1 MSNRRRQS
9 RPRPHQ
15 QHPYQQ
21 QQRELVATQDPAKD
35 VLNGMFTPRELQG
48 RDLRDLQV
56 MGKTMDIPDYEN
68 IPREEL
74 ISRLIRAS
82 DDRQANALEVGILE
96 NVDEGYGFLRRD
108 THWQHSRM
116 DIYVSQTQ
124 IRKFGLRTGDEVTG
138 QIRRPQD
145 SEKYRGLVR
154 VVAVNNRDPNQAV
167 ARPHFSR
174 LTPIF
179 PQTQLVLEHDAK
191 EMTTRVID
199 LVAPIGRGQR
209 GLIVSPP
216 KAGKTE
222 VMKRA
227 ASAMLMNYDDLHV
240 IVALIGERPE
250 EVTDWQRSVDAE
262 VISSTFDESPES
274 HCRVAELT
282 IERARRLVED
292 GSDVVVFLDSITRL
306 SRAYNLTVPTSGKTL
321 TGGIDPGALV
331 PPKRFFGSGRNIED
345 GGSLTVLASCL
356 IDTGSRQ
363 DEVIYEEFKGTGNWE
378 LILSRR
384 LAERGTF
391 PAVDV
396 LKSGTRRVELLLDEE
411 QTRVNWLLRRMMGAV
426 GDDDAIELMMDQLRK
441 TKKNEDF
448 LANITKQSL

>member
-1 MSNRRRQS
+1 
-9 RPRPHQ
+9 
-15 QHPYQQ
+15 
-21 QQRELVATQDPAKD
+21 
-35 VLNGMFTPRELQG
+35 MFTPRELQG
-48 RDLRDLQV
+48 RELRDLHV
-56 MGKTMDIPDYEN
+56 MAKSMEIDDYERYG
-68 IPREEL
+68 REEL
-74 ISRLIRAS
+74 IDRLIRTS

-108 THWQHSRM
+108 DHWNPSRL

-124 IRKFGLRTGDEVTG
+124 IRKFGLRTGDAVTG
-138 QIRRPQD
+138 QIRRPKE
-145 SEKYRGLVR
+145 SEKFRGLVR
-154 VVAVNNRDPNQAV
+154 VVAVNDRDPDHAGR
-167 ARPHFSR
+167 RPHFQR
-174 LTPIF
+174 MTPIF
-179 PQTQLVLEHDAK
+179 PEDQLVLENDPK
-191 EMTTRVID
+191 EMTTRIVD

-222 VMKRA
+222 LMKRA
-227 ASAMLMNYDDLHV
+227 ASAMLDNYDDLH
-240 IVALIGERPE
+240 IIIALIGERPE
-250 EVTDWQRSVDAE
+250 EVTDWERALGAE

-282 IERARRLVED
+282 IERARRLVE
-292 GSDVVVFLDSITRL
+292 GGRDVVVFLDSITRL
-306 SRAYNLTVPTSGKTL
+306 ARAYNLTVPASGKTL

-331 PPKRFFGSGRNIED
+331 PPKRFFGSGRNIEH

-378 LILSRR
+378 LILNRR

-396 LKSGTRRVELLLDEE
+396 LKSGTRRVELLLDDEE
-411 QTRVNWLLRRMMGAV
+411 TRVNWLLRRMLGAV

-441 TKKNEDF
+441 TKKNQDF
-448 LANITKQSL
+448 LANIIKQSL

>member
-1 MSNRRRQS
+1 LSSRRRQS
-9 RPRPHQ
+9 RPRSN
-15 QHPYQQ
+15 
-21 QQRELVATQDPAKD
+21 QQRQYDRHQPGVATQDPVDDA
-35 VLNGMFTPRELQG
+35 LNGTFTPRELQG
-48 RDLRDLQV
+48 RELRDLHV
-56 MGKTMDIPDYEN
+56 MAKTMEIDDYERYG
-68 IPREEL
+68 REEL
-74 ISRLIRAS
+74 IDRLIRTS

-108 THWQHSRM
+108 DHWNPSRL

-124 IRKFGLRTGDEVTG
+124 IRKFGLRTGDAVTG
-138 QIRRPQD
+138 QIRRPKE
-145 SEKYRGLVR
+145 SEKFRGLVR
-154 VVAVNNRDPNQAV
+154 VVAVNDRDPDHAGR
-167 ARPHFSR
+167 RPQFQR
-174 LTPIF
+174 MTPIF
-179 PQTQLVLEHDAK
+179 PEDQLVLENDPK
-191 EMTTRVID
+191 EMTTRIVD

-222 VMKRA
+222 LMKRA
-227 ASAMLMNYDDLHV
+227 ASAMLDNYDDLHV
-240 IVALIGERPE
+240 IIALIGERPE
-250 EVTDWQRSVDAE
+250 EVTDWERSLGAE

-282 IERARRLVED
+282 IERARRLVE
-292 GSDVVVFLDSITRL
+292 GGRDVVVFLDSITRL
-306 SRAYNLTVPTSGKTL
+306 SRAYNLTVPASGKTL

-331 PPKRFFGSGRNIED
+331 PPKRFFGSGRNIEH

-378 LILSRR
+378 LILNRR

-411 QTRVNWLLRRMMGAV
+411 ETRVNWLLRRMLGAV

-441 TKKNEDF
+441 TKKNQDF

>member
-1 MSNRRRQS
+1 MSSRRRQS
-9 RPRPHQ
+9 RPRSN
-15 QHPYQQ
+15 
-21 QQRELVATQDPAKD
+21 QQRQYDRHQPAVALQNPVDDA
-35 VLNGMFTPRELQG
+35 LNGMFTPRELRSREI
-48 RDLRDLQV
+48 RDLHV
-56 MGKTMDIPDYEN
+56 MAKSMEIDNYERYS
-68 IPREEL
+68 REEL
-74 ISRLIRAS
+74 IDRLIRTS

-96 NVDEGYGFLRRD
+96 NVNEGYGFLRRD
-108 THWQHSRM
+108 DHWNPSRL

-124 IRKFGLRTGDEVTG
+124 IRKFGLRTGDAVTG
-138 QIRRPQD
+138 QIRRPKE
-145 SEKYRGLVR
+145 SEKFRGLVR
-154 VVAVNNRDPNQAV
+154 VVAVNDRDPDYASR
-167 ARPHFSR
+167 RPHFQR
-174 LTPIF
+174 MTPIF
-179 PQTQLVLEHDAK
+179 PEDQLVLENDPE
-191 EMTTRVID
+191 EMTTRIVD

-222 VMKRA
+222 LMKRA
-227 ASAMLMNYDDLHV
+227 ASAMLENYDDLHV
-240 IVALIGERPE
+240 IIALIGERPE
-250 EVTDWQRSVDAE
+250 EVTDWERALGAE

-282 IERARRLVED
+282 IERARRLVE
-292 GSDVVVFLDSITRL
+292 GGRDVMVFLDSITRL
-306 SRAYNLTVPTSGKTL
+306 ARAYNLTVPASGKTL

-378 LILSRR
+378 LILNRR

-411 QTRVNWLLRRMMGAV
+411 ETRVNWLLRRMLGAV

-441 TKKNEDF
+441 TKKNQDF
-448 LANITKQSL
+448 LANIIKQSL

>member
-1 MSNRRRQS
+1 MSSRRRQS
-9 RPRPHQ
+9 RPRSN
-15 QHPYQQ
+15 
-21 QQRELVATQDPAKD
+21 QQRQYDRHQPAVALQNPVDDA
-35 VLNGMFTPRELQG
+35 LNGMFTPRELRSREI
-48 RDLRDLQV
+48 RDLHV
-56 MGKTMDIPDYEN
+56 MAKSMEIDNYERYS
-68 IPREEL
+68 REEL
-74 ISRLIRAS
+74 IDRLIRTS

-108 THWQHSRM
+108 DHWNPSRL

-124 IRKFGLRTGDEVTG
+124 IRKFGLRTGDAVTG
-138 QIRRPQD
+138 QIRRPKE
-145 SEKYRGLVR
+145 SEKFRGLVR
-154 VVAVNNRDPNQAV
+154 VVAVNDRDPDYASR
-167 ARPHFSR
+167 RPHFQR
-174 LTPIF
+174 MTPIF
-179 PQTQLVLEHDAK
+179 PEDQLVLENDPK
-191 EMTTRVID
+191 EMTTRIVD

-222 VMKRA
+222 LMKRA
-227 ASAMLMNYDDLHV
+227 ASAMLENYDDLHV
-240 IVALIGERPE
+240 IIALIGERPE
-250 EVTDWQRSVDAE
+250 EVTDWERALGAE

-282 IERARRLVED
+282 IERARRLVE
-292 GSDVVVFLDSITRL
+292 GGRDVMVFLDSITRL
-306 SRAYNLTVPTSGKTL
+306 ARAYNLTVPASGKTL

-378 LILSRR
+378 LILNRR

-411 QTRVNWLLRRMMGAV
+411 ETRVNWLLRRMLGAV

-441 TKKNEDF
+441 TKKNQDF
-448 LANITKQSL
+448 LANIIKQSL

>member
-1 MSNRRRQS
+1 MSSRRRQS
-9 RPRPHQ
+9 RPRSN
-15 QHPYQQ
+15 
-21 QQRELVATQDPAKD
+21 QQRQYDRHQPAVALQNPVDDA
-35 VLNGMFTPRELQG
+35 LNGMFTPRELRSREI
-48 RDLRDLQV
+48 RDLHV
-56 MGKTMDIPDYEN
+56 MAKSMEIDNYERYS
-68 IPREEL
+68 REEL
-74 ISRLIRAS
+74 IDRLIRTS

-108 THWQHSRM
+108 DHWNPSRL

-124 IRKFGLRTGDEVTG
+124 IRKFGLRTGDAVTG
-138 QIRRPQD
+138 QIRRPKE
-145 SEKYRGLVR
+145 SEKFRGLVR
-154 VVAVNNRDPNQAV
+154 VVAVNDRDPDYASR
-167 ARPHFSR
+167 RPHFQR
-174 LTPIF
+174 MTPIF
-179 PQTQLVLEHDAK
+179 PEDQLVLENDPK
-191 EMTTRVID
+191 EMTTRIVD

-222 VMKRA
+222 LMKRA
-227 ASAMLMNYDDLHV
+227 ASAMLENYDDLHV
-240 IVALIGERPE
+240 IIALIGERPE
-250 EVTDWQRSVDAE
+250 EVTDWERALGAE

-282 IERARRLVED
+282 IERARRLVE
-292 GSDVVVFLDSITRL
+292 GGRDVMVFLDSITRL
-306 SRAYNLTVPTSGKTL
+306 ARAYNLTVPASGKTL

-378 LILSRR
+378 LILNRR
-384 LAERGTF
+384 LAERGTV

-411 QTRVNWLLRRMMGAV
+411 ETRVNWLLRRMLGAV

-441 TKKNEDF
+441 TKKNQDF

>member
-1 MSNRRRQS
+1 MSSRRRQS
-9 RPRPHQ
+9 RPRSN
-15 QHPYQQ
+15 
-21 QQRELVATQDPAKD
+21 QQRQYDRHQPAVALQNPVDDA
-35 VLNGMFTPRELQG
+35 LNGMFTPRELRSREI
-48 RDLRDLQV
+48 RDLHV
-56 MGKTMDIPDYEN
+56 MAKSMEIDNYERYS
-68 IPREEL
+68 REEL
-74 ISRLIRAS
+74 IDRLIRTS

-108 THWQHSRM
+108 DHWNPSRL

-124 IRKFGLRTGDEVTG
+124 IRKFGLRTGDAVTG
-138 QIRRPQD
+138 QIRRPKE
-145 SEKYRGLVR
+145 SEKFRGLVR
-154 VVAVNNRDPNQAV
+154 VVAVNDRDPDYASR
-167 ARPHFSR
+167 RPHFQR
-174 LTPIF
+174 MTPIF
-179 PQTQLVLEHDAK
+179 PEDQLVLENDPK
-191 EMTTRVID
+191 EMTTRIVD

-222 VMKRA
+222 LMKRA
-227 ASAMLMNYDDLHV
+227 ASAMLENYDDLHV
-240 IVALIGERPE
+240 IIALIGERPE
-250 EVTDWQRSVDAE
+250 EVTDWERALGAE

-282 IERARRLVED
+282 IERARRLVE
-292 GSDVVVFLDSITRL
+292 GGRDVMVFLDSITRL
-306 SRAYNLTVPTSGKTL
+306 ARAYNLTVPASGKTL

-378 LILSRR
+378 LILNRR

-411 QTRVNWLLRRMMGAV
+411 ETRVNWLLRRMLGAV

-441 TKKNEDF
+441 TKKNQDF

>member
-1 MSNRRRQS
+1 MSNRRRHS
-9 RPRPHQ
+9 RPRSHQ
-15 QHPYQQ
+15 QRLYD
-21 QQRELVATQDPAKD
+21 REQPSVATQDPVDDA
-35 VLNGMFTPRELQG
+35 LNGMFTLHELQT
-48 RDLRDLQV
+48 REIRDLQAMARGMEV
-56 MGKTMDIPDYEN
+56 ADYEH
-68 IPREEL
+68 IARDQL

-82 DDRQANALEVGILE
+82 DDRQANMLEGGVLE

-108 THWQHSRM
+108 HHWHPSRL

-124 IRKFGLRTGDEVTG
+124 ISKFGLRTGDLVTG
-138 QIRRPQD
+138 QIRRPKD

-154 VVAVNNRDPNQAV
+154 VVAVNGRDPDQAGI
-167 ARPHFSR
+167 RPHFQR

-179 PQTQLVLEHDAK
+179 PQEQLVLENDPK
-191 EMTTRVID
+191 EMMTRIID
-199 LVAPIGRGQR
+199 MVAPIGRGQR

-227 ASAMLMNYDDLHV
+227 AAAMLDNYDDLHV
-240 IVALIGERPE
+240 IIALIGERPE
-250 EVTDWQRSVDAE
+250 EVTDWQRALDAE

-292 GSDVVVFLDSITRL
+292 GRDVVVFLDSITRL
-306 SRAYNLTVPTSGKTL
+306 SRAYNLTVPASGKTL
-321 TGGIDPGALV
+321 TGGIDPGAIV
-331 PPKRFFGSGRNIED
+331 PPKRFFGSGRNIEN

-356 IDTGSRQ
+356 IETGSRQ

-396 LKSGTRRVELLLDEE
+396 LKSGTRRAELLLDEE
-411 QTRVNWLLRRMMGAV
+411 QNRVNWLLRRMLGAV

>member
-1 MSNRRRQS
+1 
-9 RPRPHQ
+9 
-15 QHPYQQ
+15 
-21 QQRELVATQDPAKD
+21 
-35 VLNGMFTPRELQG
+35 MFTPRELRSREI
-48 RDLRDLQV
+48 RDLHV
-56 MGKTMDIPDYEN
+56 MAKSMEIDNYERYS
-68 IPREEL
+68 REE
-74 ISRLIRAS
+74 IIDRLIRTS

-108 THWQHSRM
+108 DHWNPSRL

-124 IRKFGLRTGDEVTG
+124 IRKFGLRTGDAVTG
-138 QIRRPQD
+138 QIRRPKE
-145 SEKYRGLVR
+145 SEKFRGLVR
-154 VVAVNNRDPNQAV
+154 VVAVNDRDPDYASR
-167 ARPHFSR
+167 RPHFQR
-174 LTPIF
+174 MTPIF
-179 PQTQLVLEHDAK
+179 PEDQLVLENDPE
-191 EMTTRVID
+191 EMTTRIVD

-222 VMKRA
+222 LMKRA
-227 ASAMLMNYDDLHV
+227 ASAMLENYDDLHV
-240 IVALIGERPE
+240 IIALIGERPE
-250 EVTDWQRSVDAE
+250 EVTDWERALGAE

-282 IERARRLVED
+282 IERARRLVE
-292 GSDVVVFLDSITRL
+292 GGRDVMVFLDSITRL
-306 SRAYNLTVPTSGKTL
+306 ARAYNLTVPASGKTL

-378 LILSRR
+378 LILNRR

-411 QTRVNWLLRRMMGAV
+411 ETRVNWLLRRMLGAV

-441 TKKNEDF
+441 TKKNQDF
-448 LANITKQSL
+448 LANIIKQSL